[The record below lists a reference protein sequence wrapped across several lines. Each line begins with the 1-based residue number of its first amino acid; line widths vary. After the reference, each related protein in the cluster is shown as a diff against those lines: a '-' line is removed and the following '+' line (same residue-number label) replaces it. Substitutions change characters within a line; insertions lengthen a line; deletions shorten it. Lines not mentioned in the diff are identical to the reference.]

1 MTPVLKLSTVV
12 HLGGTRISVGFNN
25 GRSGIADLRELLQGL
40 LLAPLRSADRFQEF
54 ELNPELGTIAW
65 PNGADLAPEAI
76 YFQAFR
82 SDPNLQST
90 FQRWGYLGA
99 SAPTGRSQR

>member
-1 MTPVLKLSTVV
+1 MTPSLKLSTVA

-25 GRSGIADLRELLQGL
+25 GRSGVGDLRELLHGP
-40 LLAPLRSADRFQEF
+40 LLAPLRSDERFNEF
-54 ELNPELGTIAW
+54 KLSPELGTIAW

-82 SDPNLQST
+82 NDPTLQST
-90 FQRWGYLGA
+90 FESWGYLGA
-99 SAPTGRSQR
+99 SGATGESQR

>member
-1 MTPVLKLSTVV
+1 M
-12 HLGGTRISVGFNN
+12 
-25 GRSGIADLRELLQGL
+25 
-40 LLAPLRSADRFQEF
+40 LAPLQSAERFQEF

-82 SDPNLQST
+82 SDPTLQST
-90 FQRWGYLGA
+90 FESWGYLGA
-99 SAPTGRSQR
+99 SGATIGIQR